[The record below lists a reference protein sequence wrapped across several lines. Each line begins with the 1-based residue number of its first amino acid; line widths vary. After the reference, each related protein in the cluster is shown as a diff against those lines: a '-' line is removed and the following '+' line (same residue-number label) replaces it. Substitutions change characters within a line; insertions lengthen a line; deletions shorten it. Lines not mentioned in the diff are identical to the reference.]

1 MRIPSAVKLWAGLAA
16 AAGVVWWLQSRSR
29 PAEQYEVGTYAE
41 ITDKI
46 RAGLERTSSQCEFG
60 APSAEARAQWL
71 RLQEPRKLGRAPLAD
86 LLAQPDGELT
96 MEVSSRLIDEH
107 YATGVGPM
115 TEPERNVYWV
125 DVLQGEVSNGGFH
138 QYFANSSGDCAA
150 RTREATRAIDQRLFQ
165 LYERAVAKFP
175 GSLPAEDRATRN
187 RQMASLP
194 NEFDA
199 WSTLDD
205 EFYRLEID
213 QALAKYI
220 RAHPESFDSPGQ

>member
-46 RAGLERTSSQCEFG
+46 RAGLEGTSSQCELG
-60 APSAEARAQWL
+60 APDAEARAQWL

-96 MEVSSRLIDEH
+96 MEVGSRLIDES
-107 YATGVGPM
+107 YATGLGAM

-150 RTREATRAIDQRLFQ
+150 RTVQATRAIDETLFR

-175 GSLPAEDRATRN
+175 GSVPEDRATRN
-187 RQMASLP
+187 RQMAALP
-194 NEFDA
+194 DEYEA
-199 WSTLDD
+199 WRVLDD
-205 EFYRLEID
+205 EFYKLEID
-213 QALAKYI
+213 RALGKYI
-220 RAHPESFDSPGQ
+220 RAHPQSFDSPGQ